1 MANIV
6 ATLKI
11 LPTGIEVPLKALEE
25 RIRGGLPENTTVY
38 KLEEEPI
45 AFGLVAI
52 VAHLVMPEDIPGG
65 LESLEKCLSGIPGVG
80 QIETIMVR
88 RV

>member
-11 LPTGIEVPLKALEE
+11 LPTGIEIPAKVLGENIQK
-25 RIRGGLPENTTVY
+25 GLPENVTLHR
-38 KLEEEPI
+38 LEEEPI

-52 VAHLVMPEDIPGG
+52 IVHLVMPEDLPGG
-65 LESLEKCLSGIPGVG
+65 LDTLEKHLNGIPGVG
-80 QIETIMVR
+80 QIDTIMVR

>member
-11 LPTGIEVPLKALEE
+11 LPTETDIPIEALKE
-25 RIRGGLPENTTVY
+25 RIQRGLPGSITLH
-38 KLEEEPI
+38 KFEEEPI
-45 AFGLVAI
+45 AFGLVALI
-52 VAHLVMPEDIPGG
+52 VHLVMPEDIPGG
-65 LESLEKCLSGIPGVG
+65 LESVERHLNSVPGVG
-80 QIETIMVR
+80 QIDTIMVR